1 MHLILPTSYRSQSSC
16 TEFARQ
22 IGLPW
27 PACPCATREVGG
39 GVCESPL
46 SPEKAWSQ
54 EKVASSGL
62 YREWEKCLIIDIERG
77 ESREGRGGESS
88 AGVDWVLSQA
98 LPGRAGQGVGPES
111 LVAEYTG
118 RRTNFLGKVGP
129 ESWSSEIGPPM
140 PAERSEP
147 TVL

>member
-1 MHLILPTSYRSQSSC
+1 MCEERPLERKGQPDATRLAQSNTPC
-16 TEFARQ
+16 GGTPAPHVALTHETRHGEAM
-22 IGLPW
+22 
-27 PACPCATREVGG
+27 PACVRWCWLAVRPYT
-39 GVCESPL
+39 L
-46 SPEKAWSQ
+46 K
-54 EKVASSGL
+54 KIK
-62 YREWEKCLIIDIERG
+62 KCLIIDIERG